1 MDYRSAYI
9 RRSRKGSRLKQR
21 LAAVGLL
28 GVAACAGL
36 YALAMNESAAPA
48 LSARAHAPA
57 DTAALAPTV
66 LRTAAQVEAQEKTR
80 KTRRVYPY
88 SIVPGGLADRR
99 ELARAVVIDKVVAE
113 HYAAFETARATV
125 KTVDKPRAVYVS
137 YRKGDK
143 VFWTAKK
150 LQLAEGET
158 LLSDGQNEIRTRC
171 GNRISDVPQ
180 LPVEAKGPSEEEL
193 DAAVEVAED
202 DAGEGT
208 VAHVG
213 FAVDGNPAGHG
224 YQLKTFGSG
233 SAAQNGGTRPTRTGV
248 GMPSLPGSG
257 LGAAW
262 AGGTLPP
269 TLDGKVSSDASGTG
283 SAGTSTTGTNTGT
296 TNTGTTGTGTP
307 GTGTSGTG
315 TSGTGTPVTGTSG
328 SGTGTPGTVTSGTS
342 PSGTGTSGTGATK
355 PGGTKPGGPKTGG
368 STPGGPKT
376 TTPSTG
382 TPTTGTPTTGSPTT
396 GTPSTGTPA
405 TGEQHAA
412 APVTNGSDTG
422 NTGGVKT
429 GDTSTGTGTGTKDVP
444 SGGTTPDS
452 GTPTGGAQP
461 TVLPDAPV
469 LPPADPG
476 TKPPAVPGTLLPPT
490 TDLPGPTSGPAKAPV
505 KHADVPEPGSL
516 WLAATG
522 VAALLA
528 SRRAKK
534 RTRD

>member
-1 MDYRSAYI
+1 
-9 RRSRKGSRLKQR
+9 
-21 LAAVGLL
+21 
-28 GVAACAGL
+28 
-36 YALAMNESAAPA
+36 
-48 LSARAHAPA
+48 
-57 DTAALAPTV
+57 V

-180 LPVEAKGPSEEEL
+180 LPVEAKAPSEEEL
-193 DAAVEVAED
+193 DSSVEAAED

-208 VAHVG
+208 VTNVG
-213 FAVDGNPAGHG
+213 FSVDGNPAGHG

-233 SAAQNGGTRPTRTGV
+233 SAAQNGGTRLTRTGV
-248 GMPSLPGSG
+248 GMPSPGSG
-257 LGAAW
+257 LGSTW
-262 AGGTLPP
+262 AGGTLPLA
-269 TLDGKVSSDASGTG
+269 LDGKVSGDASGTG
-283 SAGTSTTGTNTGT
+283 STGTSATGTS
-296 TNTGTTGTGTP
+296 TGTTGSGTP

-315 TSGTGTPVTGTSG
+315 TSGTGTPVSGTSGTGTSG
-328 SGTGTPGTVTSGTS
+328 TSGTGTPGTS
-342 PSGTGTSGTGATK
+342 PSGTGTSGTGTSWTGATK
-355 PGGTKPGGPKTGG
+355 PGGTKPGGPKT
-368 STPGGPKT
+368 T
-376 TTPSTG
+376 
-382 TPTTGTPTTGSPTT
+382 TPTTGTP
-396 GTPSTGTPA
+396 A
-405 TGEQHAA
+405 TGVQPPA
-412 APVTNGSDTG
+412 APVTNGSDSG
-422 NTGGVKT
+422 NTGDVKT
-429 GDTSTGTGTGTKDVP
+429 GGT
-444 SGGTTPDS
+444 GGTTPDS
-452 GTPTGGAQP
+452 GSPAGGTQP
-461 TVLPDAPV
+461 SP
-469 LPPADPG
+469 
-476 TKPPAVPGTLLPPT
+476 VPGTLLPPT
-490 TDLPGPTSGPAKAPV
+490 TDLPGPTSNPAKTPV
-505 KHADVPEPGSL
+505 KHADVPEPGTL
-516 WLAATG
+516 WLAGAG

>member
-9 RRSRKGSRLKQR
+9 RRSRTGSRLKRR

-36 YALAMNESAAPA
+36 YALAISESAAPA

-57 DTAALAPTV
+57 ATATPAPAV
-66 LRTAAQVEAQEKTR
+66 LRTAAQVETQEKTR

-88 SIVPGGLADRR
+88 SIVPGGLVDRR
-99 ELARAVVIDKVVAE
+99 ELARAVVMDKVVAE

-125 KTVDKPRAVYVS
+125 KTVDQPRAVYVS

-143 VFWTAKK
+143 VYWTAKK

-193 DAAVEVAED
+193 DSSVDVAED

-208 VAHVG
+208 VANVG

-224 YQLKTFGSG
+224 YQLKSFGSG
-233 SAAQNGGTRPTRTGV
+233 SAAQNGGTRLTRTSA

-257 LGAAW
+257 LGSTW
-262 AGGTLPP
+262 AGGILPLA
-269 TLDGKVSSDASGTG
+269 LDGKVSSDASGTSG
-283 SAGTSTTGTNTGT
+283 SGTGS
-296 TNTGTTGTGTP
+296 TGTGTSGTGTSGTGTSGTGTSGDGTSGSGTPGTDTSGTGTSGTVTP

-315 TSGTGTPVTGTSG
+315 TSGTGTSGTS
-328 SGTGTPGTVTSGTS
+328 TSGTVV
-342 PSGTGTSGTGATK
+342 TK
-355 PGGTKPGGPKTGG
+355 PGGTNTSGPKTGG
-368 STPGGPKT
+368 STTGSSGTGSSTGGPKT
-376 TTPSTG
+376 TS
-382 TPTTGTPTTGSPTT
+382 
-396 GTPSTGTPA
+396 
-405 TGEQHAA
+405 
-412 APVTNGSDTG
+412 PVTNGSDTG
-422 NTGGVKT
+422 NAGDVKT
-429 GDTSTGTGTGTKDVP
+429 GDTGTGSGTTETPTGGTSGGT

-452 GTPTGGAQP
+452 GSPTGGTTDTTGGTQP
-461 TVLPDAPV
+461 AVLPREPV

-476 TKPPAVPGTLLPPT
+476 TKPAPVPGTLLPPT
-490 TDLPGPTSGPAKAPV
+490 TDLPGPTSDPAKLPV
-505 KHADVPEPGSL
+505 KHADVPEPGTL
-516 WLAATG
+516 WLAGAG
-522 VAALLA
+522 MAALLA

-534 RTRD
+534 RPRD